1 MPAARYV
8 EQKKAGGGDLC
19 GDAVKCNVSTHET
32 DALRQKKPSS
42 ARIGIAGWNLGSDL
56 VIEDTLHGL
65 QMVLLLVCV

>member
-42 ARIGIAGWNLGSDL
+42 ARIGIAGWNLD
-56 VIEDTLHGL
+56 
-65 QMVLLLVCV
+65 